1 MAFFAFAA
9 FLDECQERAL
19 LTLSL
24 FPKIHT
30 KSVHAK
36 KEPAEVQKI
45 DLLSSTTIVTEFR
58 YTTLEFNSDPE
69 LN

>member
-30 KSVHAK
+30 ESVHAK

-45 DLLSSTTIVTEFR
+45 D
-58 YTTLEFNSDPE
+58 
-69 LN
+69 